1 MLHHEFVARV
11 LVEDRHREL
20 RHRSGSHL
28 RSERARRRWVRP
40 GRR

>member
-1 MLHHEFVARV
+1 MFHHELAAHV

-20 RHRSGSHL
+20 RHRSGSHP
-28 RSERARRRWVRP
+28 RPERARRRWIRP